1 MPHEKHSAPVHGMW
15 SGTITFGLVSVPVA
29 LYPAL
34 RTRPVHVRLLAKGSG
49 PLKRRYYC
57 PKDGKELDRE
67 EIIRGFEKDGTFI
80 TVEDEELNALE
91 PRKSSDIELKQFVP
105 VDEVEPF
112 FFERPYFL
120 VPTGRS
126 TKAYRL
132 LVHVMERSARA
143 GISTFIMDGKEYL
156 AAILSENGLLMVETL
171 RYRDEIRTPEE
182 IGLPEAARPDKGME
196 KSFAKILSGL
206 KRNRFSG
213 KDMEDRYAKR
223 FQELVMRKKK
233 SRKAVVEVQEKE
245 EPRPEEFGQVIDFVS
260 IFKERF
266 AAREKEKRAKRS
278 G

>member
-34 RTRPVHVRLLAKGSG
+34 RSRPVHVRLLAKGSG

-67 EIIRGFEKDGTFI
+67 EIIRGFEKEGTFI

-171 RYRDEIRTPEE
+171 RYRDEIRSPEQ
-182 IGLPEAARPDKGME
+182 IGLPEAVRPDKGME
-196 KSFAKILSGL
+196 KSFVKILSGL
-206 KRNRFSG
+206 KRNGFSG

>member
-34 RTRPVHVRLLAKGSG
+34 RSRPVHVRLLAKGSG

-112 FFERPYFL
+112 YFERPYFL
-120 VPTGRS
+120 APTGRS

-132 LVHVMERSARA
+132 LVHVMERSARV

-171 RYRDEIRTPEE
+171 RYRDEIRSPEQ
-182 IGLPEAARPDKGME
+182 IGLPEAARPDKDKE
-196 KSFAKILSGL
+196 KSFTRILSGL

-266 AAREKEKRAKRS
+266 AAREKVKRARRT